1 MYYYLGGAE
10 VPSHRKLMNESGATH
25 VALSY
30 MGLRRKVKFARPWV
44 IADKFNDDIK
54 IFLDSGGYTVNRGD
68 DKYSQRELMD
78 IADHY
83 RQFVQQN
90 IERLELVSEFDALPL
105 GRDWIEQDRADFYST
120 LPRDKFM
127 VIWHP
132 EWGLDNLRALAEEYQ
147 HIGIPSTSLGERNL
161 APLLN
166 QIASTGVNIHGV
178 GITSVDDMQSIRWH
192 AVSSTS
198 WISPQQYGDTIVW
211 TGRELKRYPKKYKEQ
226 ARKRYRTLFERE
238 GFDSAKI
245 EADDHT
251 ELLRLSIWSWQRLM
265 DDIDKKRPIHL
276 RAVTNPTED
285 PDLANME
292 LDGEVVVTP
301 PEEMRKSLATVKRRE
316 TVPIPVL
323 GASTTVEKVV
333 GDDGVEEDIERTSY
347 TLRTESTRMCDTCF
361 LASKCP
367 AFEPAS
373 NCAYNIPF
381 EVKTKDDF
389 KRVQDT
395 ILEMQVQRVMFM
407 RMAEDAEG
415 GYADPN
421 LSSELDRLQKMLKS
435 KHEMEQDGFS
445 FKMDIKSQ
453 GSGAG
458 GPGMLARLFGDQAS
472 QKAQA
477 LPAPV
482 PVENVLDAEVVT
494 DWTDV

>member
-1 MYYYLGGAE
+1 MEYYLGGAE

-44 IADKFNDDIK
+44 IADKFNEDIK

-68 DKYSQRELMD
+68 DKFTQRELMD

-83 RQFVQQN
+83 RTFVQQN
-90 IERLELVSEFDALPL
+90 IDRLELVSEFDALPL
-105 GRDWIEQDRADFYST
+105 GKDWIEQDRLDFYND

-127 VIWHP
+127 AIWHP
-132 EWGLDNLRALAEEYQ
+132 EWGLDNLASLAKEYL
-147 HIGIPSTSLGERNL
+147 HIGIPATSLGERNL

-166 QIASTGVNIHGV
+166 QIASTGVNLHGV
-178 GITSVDDMQSIRWH
+178 GITSVDDMKAIRWS

-211 TGRELKRYPKKYKEQ
+211 TGRELKRYPMKYKEQ

-238 GFDSAKI
+238 GFDSEKI

-265 DDIDKKRPIHL
+265 DDIDKKRPTHL
-276 RAVTNPTED
+276 RPVTNPTEE
-285 PDLANME
+285 DLEGFAE
-292 LDGEVVVTP
+292 VDGVAVVTP
-301 PEEMRKSLATVKRRE
+301 PEETRKSVATVKRRD

-323 GASTTVEKVV
+323 GAVTTVETVT
-333 GDDGVEEDIERTSY
+333 GDDGVSEEIATTSY
-347 TLRTESTRMCDTCF
+347 NLRTESTRLCDTCF
-361 LASKCP
+361 LSSKCP
-367 AFEPAS
+367 AFEPQS

-381 EVKTKDDF
+381 EVKTKSDF

-421 LSSELDRLQKMLKS
+421 LSSELDRLQKMLKT

-445 FKMDIKSQ
+445 LKLDVKSQ
-453 GSGAG
+453 GNGAG

-472 QKAQA
+472 QRAQA

-482 PVENVLDAEVVT
+482 PVENVLDVEAVQE
-494 DWTDV
+494 WNDV